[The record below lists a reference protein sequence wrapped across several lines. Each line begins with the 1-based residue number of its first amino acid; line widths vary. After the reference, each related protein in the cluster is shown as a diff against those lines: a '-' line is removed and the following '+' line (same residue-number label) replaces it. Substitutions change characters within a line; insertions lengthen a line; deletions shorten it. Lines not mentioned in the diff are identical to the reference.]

1 MMMMMMMMV
10 TVMTVDPLSLF
21 RCHTNFQLLP
31 IDLCHGVAI
40 IFVLEDLKSSVYAW
54 IAS

>member
-40 IFVLEDLKSSVYAW
+40 LS
-54 IAS
+54 